1 MGAAQTLSSELA
13 WSDSILSIQANFGD
27 RERGRTLGMMSLA
40 QESDNEFDARL
51 ISRIAA
57 GDDSAFDML
66 YKRFSRSLY
75 GMAYRMMNDAKEAED
90 VLQEGFTYIWRK
102 AATFDPTRSSPFAW
116 AVMIT
121 RNKAIDRLRV
131 RQRLEKLREKVISE
145 EAFYQDKDETSANE
159 PALRERGT
167 LIRSALHQIPEEQR
181 QALELSFFS
190 GLTHEQIAERLDT
203 PLGTIK
209 ARIRRGLLRLRDCLK
224 EGL

>member
-1 MGAAQTLSSELA
+1 MT
-13 WSDSILSIQANFGD
+13 
-27 RERGRTLGMMSLA
+27 RPA
-40 QESDNEFDARL
+40 QESDNELEAGL
-51 ISRIAA
+51 INRIAE
-57 GDDSAFDML
+57 GDDSAFTAL
-66 YKRFSRSLY
+66 YKRFSGALY
-75 GMAYRMMNDAKEAED
+75 GMAFRMMNDAKEAED

-102 AATFDPTRSSPFAW
+102 AGTYDPNRSSPFAW

-131 RQRLEKLREKVISE
+131 RQRIEKLRERVTAE
-145 EAFYQDKDETSANE
+145 ESFSQNKDETSADE
-159 PALRERGT
+159 PTLRERGA
-167 LIRSALHQIPEEQR
+167 IVRSALLDIPLEQR
-181 QALELSFFS
+181 QALELSFFG